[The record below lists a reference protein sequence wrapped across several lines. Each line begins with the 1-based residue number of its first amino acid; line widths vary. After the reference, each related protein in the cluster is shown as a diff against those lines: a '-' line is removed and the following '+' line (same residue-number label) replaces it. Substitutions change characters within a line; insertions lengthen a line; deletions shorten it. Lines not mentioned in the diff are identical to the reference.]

1 MAISKDLKRLEHS
14 AVSLTLTVSADE
26 VRTQYDE
33 LIVNYSK
40 NIQIPGFR
48 KGKVPKN
55 VLESKFGES
64 LKAEAS
70 GRIMEKAVHEVFEA
84 EDIPLEER
92 PLPYSTPEVQEEPE
106 LDLEKDLQFTI
117 KYDVFPSI
125 KIPEWKG
132 IDVEVPVTEVSADDI
147 KRELEQIRE
156 RNAIVM
162 DKDDSKAAAKD
173 DVLTVNYCELDEKG
187 TVIQGTEREDFV
199 FTAGSGSNIFK
210 FDDEVIGMK
219 KNESKDFDKKYP
231 ADFEDTE
238 LAGKEK
244 KLRVTLTAIKEKKLP
259 DLDDDLAQDVNEKFK
274 TMEDLKADIKS
285 GLEKNLE
292 NKIRELKVNAILEKI
307 LEKTDIDL
315 PESMIRIEQ
324 ESRWRNLA
332 RRFNADSDQL
342 MKILASSGKSYED
355 LMNDWRP
362 EIEKSLKSRL
372 VVEEIIKELKI
383 EASDED
389 IEKEIETMAAGMN
402 MDVAEVKKHYEQENM
417 KEYLREDIKERKVF
431 DNIIAEAKIKKGKK
445 QKYLDLMDNNR

>member
-1 MAISKDLKRLEHS
+1 MAISKEIKRLEHS
-14 AVSLTLTVSADE
+14 AVSLSLTVSADE

-33 LIVNYSK
+33 LIANYAK

-48 KGKVPKN
+48 KGKVPRS
-55 VLESKFGES
+55 VLENKFGDS

-70 GRIMEKAVHEVFEA
+70 GRIMEKAVHEAFEA
-84 EDIPLEER
+84 EDIPLTER

-106 LDLEKDLQFTI
+106 LDLGKDLKFTV
-117 KYDVFPSI
+117 KYDVFPTV
-125 KIPEWKG
+125 KVPEWKG
-132 IDVEVPVTEVSADDI
+132 VEVEVPAVEVSADDI

-156 RNAIVM
+156 RNAIVL

-173 DVLTVNYCELDEKG
+173 DVLTVNYSELDENG
-187 TVIQGTEREDFV
+187 NSIPGTEREDFV
-199 FTAGSGSNIFK
+199 FTAGSGANIYK
-210 FDDEVIGMK
+210 FDDDVIGMK
-219 KNESKDFDKKYP
+219 KGESKDFEKKYP
-231 ADFEDTE
+231 ADFEDPE
-238 LAGKEK
+238 LAGKDK
-244 KLRVTLTAIKEKKLP
+244 KLRVTLTGIKEKKLP

-274 TMEDLKADIKS
+274 TLDDLKADIKS

-292 NKIRELKVNAILEKI
+292 NKIRDIKVNGILEKV

-315 PESMIRIEQ
+315 PESMVRIEQ

-342 MKILASSGKSYED
+342 MKILASSGKTYED

-372 VVEEIIKELKI
+372 IVEEIVKELKI

-402 MDVAEVKKHYEQENM
+402 MDIAEVKKHYEQENM

-431 DNIIAEAKIKKGKK
+431 DSMIAEAKLKKGKK